1 MKEAI
6 MGKKKELGVDR
17 DGIQKVLRGFDYFA
31 DMFGQFGLALIGN
44 LVGQLT
50 YFYTDK
56 VGLAV
61 GGVGIAMGIA
71 KVVDAVTDIWFGN
84 VVEQSKGGNEK
95 YYKWMKRMM
104 VPAAITIILLFT
116 VPKDINQVAA
126 FAYVTITNILLTAV
140 FYTLISTPFAATMV
154 VRTQSQQ
161 ERSSMGIFRAIGSYV
176 AGIIMAIAI
185 IPITNFLGGNQNAWI
200 KFGVIIALVV
210 LLALLICSINGNR
223 AVMNMASVEK
233 NTEDEEEKVP
243 FKDAM
248 KMLFASKYW
257 VIVLLFNIIT
267 SVTNAISATAN
278 TYYCKW
284 IFGNDNL
291 VALVGGFGLMG
302 TVIGFAISKP
312 IIEKLGVK
320 GAINFGLLGTIGAMI
335 IRCFAPANIVM
346 YVITGVVS
354 STMMMPLMCLYGVL
368 LGMAVDYNEYKYDK
382 KLLAISSGAIGFG
395 SKVGGGIGSVILSI
409 FLVLGAYDASL
420 EVATAS
426 MRYSIYGFANVFPI
440 FINLLMYIIF
450 RGFDLEE
457 KLPQMKAEV
466 EKRRAI

>member
-1 MKEAI
+1 

-17 DGIQKVLRGFDYFA
+17 DGIQKVLGGFDYFA
-31 DMFGQFGLALIGN
+31 DMLGQFGLALIAN

-71 KVVDAVTDIWFGN
+71 KVIDAVTDIWFGN

-161 ERSSMGIFRAIGSYV
+161 ERSSMGIFRAIGSYIS
-176 AGIIMAIAI
+176 GIIMAIAI
-185 IPITNFLGGNQNAWI
+185 IPITNLLGGNQNAWI
-200 KFGVIIALVV
+200 KFGVIVALVV
-210 LLALLICSINGNR
+210 LLALMICSINGNR

-291 VALVGGFGLMG
+291 VALVGGFGLLG

-320 GAINFGLLGTIGAMI
+320 GAIDFGLLGTVGAMI

-395 SKVGGGIGSVILSI
+395 SKVGGGIGSVVLSI

-466 EKRRAI
+466 EKRRAS